1 VPRSAVGE
9 RILDRTSDIRISEAV
24 HGPVVDVGDR
34 AAVDAA
40 LDAVRRE
47 LGPVMETTFC
57 EE

>member
-1 VPRSAVGE
+1 
-9 RILDRTSDIRISEAV
+9 
-24 HGPVVDVGDR
+24 VVDVGDR